1 MALTYTES
9 AALMQD
15 SQFRSRIMVACLKFA
30 DYIAAEAADV
40 PAHNTRLRWSGQCM
54 ASPQLAASA
63 TQPTTVMQDQVQT
76 AGADIT
82 DADLQI
88 AVETAVNQ
96 ML

>member
-9 AALMQD
+9 ADLMND
-15 SQFRSRIMVACLKFA
+15 AAFRNRVMVACLKFA
-30 DYIAAEAADV
+30 DYIAAEGNDV
-40 PAHNTRLRWSGQCM
+40 PAHNTRLRWANACM
-54 ASPQLAASA
+54 QNPQMTAVQV
-63 TQPTTVMQDQVQT
+63 TPTTVMQDGVQE
-76 AGADIT
+76 AGAEIT